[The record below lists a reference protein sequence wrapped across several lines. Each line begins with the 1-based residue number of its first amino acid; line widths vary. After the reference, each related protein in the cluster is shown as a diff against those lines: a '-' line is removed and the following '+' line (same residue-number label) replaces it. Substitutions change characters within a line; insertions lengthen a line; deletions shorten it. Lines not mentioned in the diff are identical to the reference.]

1 MKSCRKHAN
10 ALAGLI
16 LASGTPLLA
25 ASVNLGSATVGQS
38 TTTTVTLTVA
48 AAGTLDK
55 IAVLTQGATGLDFT
69 AAAGGTCEAGI
80 EYAAHAVC
88 TVVVAFRPRYSGAR
102 YGVVQL
108 TDSSQRV
115 MGTTYLQGAGAG
127 PQLVF
132 PLGYEPPTPSVDCG
146 SGDEPLSI
154 ALDGRGTAFVS
165 AYEHVYEYAPF
176 AGSGSPA
183 PSGCYNASVFL
194 SNIDANGLAIDG
206 GGNLYICRGN
216 IEKETLLPDG
226 TYASSIV
233 GSGISASFGVAVDG
247 GGNVYVAGFAI
258 AENTPTVFKETLQP
272 DGSYVQSTIGSG
284 WSYPSGVAVD
294 AHGNVY
300 VSDYGTG
307 NAYKETPS
315 ASGPGGYVQSPVVT
329 GYNSLAGIAVDSAG
343 DVYLVDADPSFMQ
356 IEGSGIHEEIP
367 QPDGTYVEIVLP
379 IVYNG
384 SSPTSI
390 VLDGAFNQY
399 LTDQYDDGAYKLD
412 LAAPPSLLTFASG
425 LNGLKAIYGTNL
437 VGIANAG
444 NEPLSMEAID
454 YPADFTA
461 FTPEQSYFCKAN
473 TVLAPGTGCAIAIQF
488 APKTPLVPPATSRV
502 LNENLQFTANHLNA
516 RTTYTLALTGTQIQP
531 TATTPVIA
539 IPSGTYSK
547 PLSVA
552 ISDATPGAT
561 VYYNIGTTIPNQSA
575 TKYTGPISVTKT
587 ETIVAVAY
595 AAGFTPSNRAVANYV
610 INAVTAPPVLSL
622 ASGTYKSLQTL
633 KIADATPGAIVYYTL
648 NGATPTTASAKYTGP
663 VTLKS
668 SATLRAI
675 AIAPGYQPSAAVS
688 AAYLFVAANPVFSP
702 AGGTY
707 SSAQTVSIASATPT
721 ALVFYTTN
729 GALPSASSTRYTGP
743 FKVATS
749 QHIKAIAIE
758 TGFTPSTVVEQ
769 DYVVK

>member
-1 MKSCRKHAN
+1 MKRYRTLAN
-10 ALAGLI
+10 AVASLI
-16 LASGTPLLA
+16 LASAPALHA
-25 ASVNLGSATVGQS
+25 ASANLGSVAVAHSG
-38 TTTTVTLTVA
+38 TTTVTVTIT
-48 AAGTLDK
+48 AAGTLSK
-55 IAVLTQGATGLDFT
+55 IAVLTQGAAGLDFT
-69 AAAGGTCEAGI
+69 AAEGGTCTAGAA
-80 EYAAHAVC
+80 YAAKSTC
-88 TVVVAFRPRYSGAR
+88 TVAVAFAPRYTGVR
-102 YGVVQL
+102 YGAVQL
-108 TDSSQRV
+108 TDATQKV
-115 MGTTYLQGAGAG
+115 LATTYLQGNGLG

-132 PLGYEPPTPSVDCG
+132 PLGYVPPTPSVLCG
-146 SGDEPLSI
+146 AGSEPQSI
-154 ALDGRGTAFVS
+154 ALDGRGNAFVS
-165 AYEHVYEYAPF
+165 TYGHIFEYSPF
-176 AGSGSPA
+176 AEAGAGSNCNDST
-183 PSGCYNASVFL
+183 FL
-194 SNIDANGLAIDG
+194 DLQALRLAVDG
-206 GGNLYICRGN
+206 AGNLYICQGN
-216 IEKETLLPDG
+216 ILKETLLPDG
-226 TYASSIV
+226 TYAESIL
-233 GSGISASFGVAVDG
+233 GSGIASSYGVAVDG
-247 GGNVYVAGFAI
+247 SGNVYVAGFAI
-258 AENTPTVFKETLQP
+258 AENSPTVFKETLQP
-272 DGSYVQSTIGSG
+272 DGSYVQTTIGSG
-284 WSYPSGVAVD
+284 WSAPYGVAVD
-294 AHGNVY
+294 AKGNLY
-300 VSDYGTG
+300 VADYGTG

-315 ASGPGGYVQSPVVT
+315 ANGPTGYVQSPVVT
-329 GYNSLAGIAVDSAG
+329 GYSQLDNIAVDSAG
-343 DVYLVDADPSFMQ
+343 NVYLVDADPSFTQ
-356 IEGSGIHEEIP
+356 IQGSGIHEEIP
-367 QPDGTYVEIVLP
+367 QPDGSYSEIVLP

-384 SSPTSI
+384 SSLTSI
-390 VLDGAFNQY
+390 AFDGAYNQY

-425 LNGLKAIYGTNL
+425 LNGLKAIYGANL